1 MSSWLGRLLGRGAA
15 HEPPRG
21 DAVRVAE
28 VEAVLESLRPAL
40 RADGGDVR
48 LVGIDEQGW
57 VELAWSG
64 ACQHC
69 FASPT
74 TLRAGIEPALR
85 ERCPWFRGIRVG

>member
-15 HEPPRG
+15 SEEP
-21 DAVRVAE
+21 AE

-85 ERCPWFRGIRVG
+85 ERCPWCRGIRVG